1 MLISSVQIRH
11 MIDNEEKGGL
21 RLKTYF
27 TGAMVFMASAVVS
40 YNMLFS
46 QDTMPNRPGS
56 TAVRVEVKDME
67 EAPSLDSG
75 AGSDRSSIGRLVDQT
90 ANNRAYAQTR
100 ALTSSIQGEL
110 GKLGYYKGAVDG
122 QNGPQTQSAIIRYQ
136 RQVQLQANGRIS
148 QSLLDHIR
156 LTRKISES
164 AGITGSIQPKP
175 RAQQRV
181 QPQKTPQ
188 SQPVHASIQ
197 VQMVQQKLALF
208 GYKPGKIDGMMGRAT
223 INAIKQFEKD
233 RSMKITG
240 KITTALK
247 LELDL

>member
-1 MLISSVQIRH
+1 
-11 MIDNEEKGGL
+11 MIDNEEKGSL

-56 TAVRVEVKDME
+56 TAVRVEVKDMD
-67 EAPSLDSG
+67 EAPSLDD

-90 ANNRAYAQTR
+90 ANSRAYAQTR

-110 GKLGYYKGAVDG
+110 GKLGFYKGAIDG
-122 QNGPQTQSAIIRYQ
+122 QNGPQTQSAIMRYQ
-136 RQVQLQANGRIS
+136 RQVQLQANGKIS
-148 QSLLDHIR
+148 QRLLDHIR

-164 AGITGSIQPKP
+164 AGITGSIQPNP
-175 RAQQRV
+175 RSQQRV
-181 QPQKTPQ
+181 QPQKAPQ
-188 SQPVHASIQ
+188 RQPVRASIQ

-208 GYKPGKIDGMMGRAT
+208 GYKPGKIDGMMGTAT

-240 KITTALK
+240 KVTTALK
-247 LELDL
+247 SELDL

>member
-1 MLISSVQIRH
+1 
-11 MIDNEEKGGL
+11 MIENDEKGGL

-27 TGAMVFMASAVVS
+27 TGAMVLAASAVVS
-40 YNMLFS
+40 YNILFS

-56 TAVRVEVKDME
+56 TAVRVEVKDMDI
-67 EAPSLDSG
+67 APGFDNSSNQ
-75 AGSDRSSIGRLVDQT
+75 APSSIGRLVNQT
-90 ANNRAYAQTR
+90 ANSAAYAQNS

-110 GKLGYYKGAVDG
+110 GKLGYYKGVIDG

-136 RQVQLQANGRIS
+136 RQVQLQPTGKIS

-164 AGITGSIQPKP
+164 ADITGSIQPAPVSSK
-175 RAQQRV
+175 RV
-181 QPQKTPQ
+181 QKQAQ
-188 SQPVHASIQ
+188 NRENAQRSPVRASIQ

-208 GYKPGKIDGMMGRAT
+208 GYKPGKIDGMMGAAT
-223 INAIKQFEKD
+223 IRAIKQFEKD

-240 KITTALK
+240 KITPALK
-247 LELDL
+247 AELDL